1 MRGAPEVKY
10 AFIHD
15 HREEFEIQIMCEV
28 LEVSR
33 SGYYSWARRDLSIM
47 LQKRLEIMWAI
58 RGIFAESGQT
68 YGSPRIYHA
77 LTSHGHQLSVGTVAR
92 YMRSMG
98 ITAATKKRFR
108 VRTTDSKHDNP
119 IAPNLLDQKFVAA
132 RPDEIWLSDLT
143 YISTAEG
150 WLYLVTVMD
159 LCTRKIVG
167 WNLSTSLA
175 ADGAIAALDMAV
187 KQRNP
192 PVGLIFHS
200 DRGVQYACSEFRAKI
215 AEYGM
220 IQSMSR
226 KGNCYDNA
234 PMESFFHTFKT
245 EHVYRHDFEKLTNS
259 EANISVFRWIECFYN
274 RKRLH
279 SSLGYQSPV
288 AAEEKYVL
296 ARAA

>member
-1 MRGAPEVKY
+1 LRGTPEVKY

-15 HREEFEIQIMCEV
+15 YRDEFEVQLMCE
-28 LEVSR
+28 LFDVSR
-33 SGYYSWARRDLSIM
+33 SGYYSWTRRDITAM
-47 LQKRLEIMWAI
+47 LQRRLEIMWEI
-58 RGIFAESGQT
+58 KGIFAESDQT

-77 LTSHGHQLSVGTVAR
+77 LMAQGHQLSVGTVAR
-92 YMRSMG
+92 YMRNMG
-98 ITAATKKRFR
+98 IAAVTKKRFK
-108 VRTTDSKHDNP
+108 VCTTDSKHSNP
-119 IAPNLLDQKFVAA
+119 IAPNLLDQKFVAS

-167 WNLSTSLA
+167 WNLSTSLV
-175 ADGAIAALDMAV
+175 ADGTIAALDMAV

-192 PVGLIFHS
+192 PAGLIFHS
-200 DRGVQYACSEFRAKI
+200 DRGVQYACEEFRARLTKY
-215 AEYGM
+215 AM
-220 IQSMSR
+220 TQSMSR

-234 PMESFFHTFKT
+234 PMESFFHTLKT
-245 EHVYRHDFEKLTNS
+245 EHVYQQDFEKLTNS
-259 EANISVFRWIECFYN
+259 EASISVFRWIECFYN

-288 AAEEKYVL
+288 VAEEKYVL
-296 ARAA
+296 AQAA